1 MTCEKINSE
10 EMTQAGRTPNKR
22 VISGTKELKQVM

>member
-22 VISGTKELKQVM
+22 IIPGTQELK